1 MSIRFDSKQC
11 YIVQKINLFTPNPKG
26 SNLIFFTPFRDGVN
40 EENQDHI
47 LGIKADN
54 HIALIVTSHLF
65 NNSFYHSN
73 QFYRFNHL
81 HALAQREDG

>member
-40 EENQDHI
+40 EENQVHI
-47 LGIKADN
+47 FSIKTDT
-54 HIALIVTSHLF
+54 HIINFTIFTNYQFTAL
-65 NNSFYHSN
+65 
-73 QFYRFNHL
+73 
-81 HALAQREDG
+81 